1 MSTNTY
7 PVFFASAYLADS
19 NSGIWT
25 MPASAAST
33 TILQE
38 LTLKLT
44 NVTAATRVCTVYA
57 FSSGTANLNN
67 AVISNHSVPPYDYIL
82 IPIPRISGSSAVI
95 QGFCDV
101 ANAVTAQAIGGK
113 LHVP

>member
-7 PVFFASAYLADS
+7 PVFFVSAYLSDS
-19 NSGIWT
+19 NAGIWT

-33 TILQE
+33 AILQE

-44 NVTAATRVCTVYA
+44 NVTAATRICTIYA
-57 FSSGTANLNN
+57 FSSGSANINN
-67 AVISNHSVPPYDYIL
+67 AVIYSHSVPPYDYIL
-82 IPIPRISGSSAVI
+82 VPIPRISGSSAAI

-101 ANAVTAQAIGGK
+101 ASSVTAQAIGGK